1 MFDEQPD
8 GDPHGECAADIHR
21 LTEENKT
28 LRDTLRGIA
37 ESDWRKW
44 DEEVR
49 SPYEFVKWAKSRA
62 QHTLVAIGAYSDGM
76 TEADDM
82 RFIERQSDELRR
94 ADFEAEMRLDAF
106 GPKHG

>member
-8 GDPHGECAADIHR
+8 GDPHGECAAEIHR

-37 ESDWRKW
+37 ESDWNKW

-49 SPYEFVKWAKSRA
+49 SPDQFVKWAKSIA
-62 QHTLVAIGAYSDGM
+62 QHTLVAIGAYDDGM
-76 TEADDM
+76 TKNDDM